1 MRESQPR
8 KKSPRAP
15 SMTLEEAVDR
25 VRRVYE
31 RERLHP
37 APTDVVAQHLGY
49 KGASNGAALQTLAS
63 IRYFGLVE
71 RPKDGYLAVS
81 KDFERFQ
88 YAPDE
93 QQKRALLIGF
103 LRTPPLY
110 ADLLDK
116 YESALPSEANLKFEL
131 IERGFSPISAES
143 ALSSFR
149 RSVDYANYYERLADA
164 GEISNPRIESVES
177 VEVDY
182 DGIDDESEQEAQLRY
197 PRSPASVIPEPGAK
211 LLGALQFS
219 FPVDETADKIPV
231 RLPGGRKAW
240 LLIPSPFFASD
251 KVRLKAQIDLLLTQD
266 EEDELE

>member
-1 MRESQPR
+1 
-8 KKSPRAP
+8 
-15 SMTLEEAVDR
+15 MTLEEAVDR
-25 VRRVYE
+25 VQRVYE

-49 KGASNGAALQTLAS
+49 KGANNGSALQALAS

-71 RPKDGYLAVS
+71 RPKDGYMAVS

-93 QQKRALLIGF
+93 RQKRALLIGF

-116 YESALPSEANLKFEL
+116 YESALPSDANLKFEL
-131 IERGFSPISAES
+131 IERGFSPVAAET

-149 RSVDYANYYERLADA
+149 KSVDYANYYMRLADS
-164 GEISNPRIESVES
+164 GDISNPRIESVDS

-182 DGIDDESEQEAQLRY
+182 DEPDDESEQEAQLRY
-197 PRSPASVIPEPGAK
+197 PRSPAIVIPDPAAKSPGAP
-211 LLGALQFS
+211 QFN
-219 FPVDETADKIPV
+219 FPIDEMADKIPV